1 MHLADTGE
9 RDARVSSGF
18 DIILSNLDGGLM
30 KKNLILTGWYYP
42 EYLAAAAAVFG
53 HYKGEADVLGV
64 SMAEL
69 AGVLDAKGGGYETID
84 VLGVGLTEN
93 VDRLAR
99 VLKELAKKGVTVRWF
114 SREKM
119 PEETERG
126 LSAAG
131 AKFAVVKVKR
141 TNDLVGVVADCFD
154 GITEAEAK
162 RLRLVATPTG
172 VELKDYAK
180 GEVPVAAVWQLLQRA
195 AGFAHRDHGDESACA
210 DVVKALAEKVSVVPK
225 LPPRLRELMDACQ
238 AGYYSEFIGKSPA
251 TVETR
256 KRLMMAAKYA
266 GANVLILGETGTG
279 KQVAA
284 EYIHN
289 NSERKGVFRHYNC
302 AYGGS
307 DDMLMDRLFGHEK
320 GAFTDAKEQRKGL
333 FDDADG
339 GTLFLDE
346 IGETSERV
354 QAMLLTVLETGTFVR
369 VGGSETN
376 RVKVDVRLVCA
387 TNRNLQQMVLDGK
400 FRLDLYQRIS
410 EFPVQLAPLRD
421 RKEDIEPLVRN
432 FWHNMTGK
440 MPTKKQIAALSAYDY
455 PGNVRELIAI
465 LKQAKALEEDDFI
478 KILAAHAEFNQVL
491 LNGLRMNRDGAL
503 PSIGYPDNLDAT
515 IRQHAKSVFDKFNQ
529 NLTAATKALGISVNT
544 LKKYL
549 AQE

>member
-1 MHLADTGE
+1 M
-9 RDARVSSGF
+9 R
-18 DIILSNLDGGLM
+18 
-30 KKNLILTGWYYP
+30 KNLILTGWYYP
-42 EYLAAAAAVFG
+42 EYLAAAAAVYG
-53 HYKGEADVLGV
+53 HYKGKADVLGV

-69 AGVLDAKGGGYETID
+69 AGVLDAKGGAYETID
-84 VLGVGLTEN
+84 ILGVGLTEN
-93 VDRLAR
+93 VERLAR
-99 VLKELAKKGVTVRWF
+99 VLKDLAKKGIAVRWF

-119 PEETERG
+119 PEETERV

-131 AKFAVVKVKR
+131 AKFAAVKVKR

-172 VELKDYAK
+172 IELKDYAK
-180 GEVPVAAVWQLLQRA
+180 GDVPVAAVWQLLQKA
-195 AGFAHRDHGDESACA
+195 AGFAHRDHGDGSACA

-256 KRLMMAAKYA
+256 KRLTMAAKYA

-289 NSERKGVFRHYNC
+289 NSEREGVFRHYNC

-354 QAMLLTVLETGTFVR
+354 QAMLLTILETGTFVR
-369 VGGSETN
+369 VGGSEAN

-387 TNRNLQQMVLDGK
+387 TNRNLQQMVLEGK

-410 EFPVQLAPLRD
+410 EFPVQLTPLRD

-465 LKQAKALEEDDFI
+465 LKQAKALGEDDFA
-478 KILAAHAEFNQVL
+478 KILAAHAEFNKVL
-491 LNGLRMNRDGAL
+491 LDGLRIQRGAFAAPITMHKT
-503 PSIGYPDNLDAT
+503 PSTYYPDNLDAA

-529 NLTAATKALGISVNT
+529 NLTATKDALGVSVNT

-549 AQE
+549 AESVSL

>member
-1 MHLADTGE
+1 
-9 RDARVSSGF
+9 
-18 DIILSNLDGGLM
+18 M

-42 EYLAAAAAVFG
+42 EYLAAAAAVYG
-53 HYKGEADVLGV
+53 HYKGAADVLGV

-69 AGVLDAKGGGYETID
+69 AGVLDAKGGDYETVD

-99 VLKELAKKGVTVRWF
+99 TLKELAKKGVAVRWF
-114 SREKM
+114 SRAEM
-119 PEETERG
+119 PEATKCA
-126 LSAAG
+126 LAAAG
-131 AKFAVVKVKR
+131 AKFASVKVKK

-172 VELKDYAK
+172 IELKDYAK
-180 GEVPVAAVWQLLQRA
+180 GDVPVAAVWQLLQKA
-195 AGFAHRDHGDESACA
+195 AGFAHRDHGDEGACA
-210 DVVKALAEKVSVVPK
+210 DVVKALAEKASVVPR

-238 AGYYSEFIGKSPA
+238 AGYYREFIGKSPA

-256 KRLMMAAKYA
+256 KRLAMAAKYA

-284 EYIHN
+284 EYVHN
-289 NSERKGVFRHYNC
+289 NSDRKGVFRHYNC

-346 IGETSERV
+346 IGETSECV
-354 QAMLLTVLETGTFVR
+354 QSMLLTVLETGTFVR
-369 VGGSETN
+369 VGGSEAN

-387 TNRNLQQMVLDGK
+387 TNRDLQQMVLDGK

-410 EFPVQLAPLRD
+410 EFPVRLTPLRD
-421 RKEDIEPLVRN
+421 RKEDIGPLVQN
-432 FWHNMTGK
+432 FWHNMTGR
-440 MPTKKQIAALSAYDY
+440 MPTRKQIAALMSYDY

-465 LKQAKALEEDDFI
+465 LKQAKALGEDDFA
-478 KILAAHAEFNQVL
+478 KILADHAEFNRTL
-491 LNGLRMNRDGAL
+491 LDGLRAQREGA
-503 PSIGYPDNLDAT
+503 SSASGYPDNLDAAV
-515 IRQHAKSVFDKFNQ
+515 RRHVKSVFDKYRQ
-529 NLTAATKALGISVNT
+529 NMTAAKDALGVSVNT

-549 AQE
+549 AEK

>member
-1 MHLADTGE
+1 
-9 RDARVSSGF
+9 
-18 DIILSNLDGGLM
+18 M

-42 EYLAAAAAVFG
+42 EYLAAAAAVYG
-53 HYKGEADVLGV
+53 HYKGESDVLGV

-69 AGVLDAKGGGYETID
+69 AGVLDSKGGAYSTID
-84 VLGVGLTEN
+84 ILGVGLTEN
-93 VDRLAR
+93 VERLAR
-99 VLKELAKKGVTVRWF
+99 VLKDLAKKGIAVRWF

-119 PEETERG
+119 PEETERV

-131 AKFAVVKVKR
+131 AKFAAVKVKR

-162 RLRLVATPTG
+162 RLRLVATPMG
-172 VELKDYAK
+172 FDLKDYAK
-180 GEVPVAAVWQLLQRA
+180 GDVPVAAVWQLLQKA

-225 LPPRLRELMDACQ
+225 LPMRLRELMDACQ

-320 GAFTDAKEQRKGL
+320 GAFTDAKDQRKGL

-369 VGGSETN
+369 VGGSEAS

-387 TNRNLQQMVLDGK
+387 TNRNLQQMVLEGK

-410 EFPVQLAPLRD
+410 EFPVQLVPLRA

-465 LKQAKALEEDDFI
+465 LKQAKALGEDDFSQ
-478 KILAAHAEFNQVL
+478 ILAAHAEFNKVL
-491 LNGLRMNRDGAL
+491 LDGLRTQRGTFAE
-503 PSIGYPDNLDAT
+503 PSTMHQTPGTSYPDNLDAA

-529 NLTAATKALGISVNT
+529 NLTATKDALGVSVNT

-549 AQE
+549 AEK

>member
-1 MHLADTGE
+1 
-9 RDARVSSGF
+9 
-18 DIILSNLDGGLM
+18 
-30 KKNLILTGWYYP
+30 
-42 EYLAAAAAVFG
+42 
-53 HYKGEADVLGV
+53 
-64 SMAEL
+64 
-69 AGVLDAKGGGYETID
+69 
-84 VLGVGLTEN
+84 
-93 VDRLAR
+93 
-99 VLKELAKKGVTVRWF
+99 
-114 SREKM
+114 
-119 PEETERG
+119 
-126 LSAAG
+126 
-131 AKFAVVKVKR
+131 
-141 TNDLVGVVADCFD
+141 
-154 GITEAEAK
+154 
-162 RLRLVATPTG
+162 
-172 VELKDYAK
+172 
-180 GEVPVAAVWQLLQRA
+180 
-195 AGFAHRDHGDESACA
+195 
-210 DVVKALAEKVSVVPK
+210 
-225 LPPRLRELMDACQ
+225 
-238 AGYYSEFIGKSPA
+238 
-251 TVETR
+251 
-256 KRLMMAAKYA
+256 
-266 GANVLILGETGTG
+266 
-279 KQVAA
+279 
-284 EYIHN
+284 
-289 NSERKGVFRHYNC
+289 
-302 AYGGS
+302 
-307 DDMLMDRLFGHEK
+307 MLMDRLFGHEK

-465 LKQAKALEEDDFI
+465 LKQAKAFEEDDFI

-491 LNGLRMNRDGAL
+491 LNGLRTNRDGAL

-549 AQE
+549 ADTHE

>member
-1 MHLADTGE
+1 
-9 RDARVSSGF
+9 
-18 DIILSNLDGGLM
+18 M

-42 EYLAAAAAVFG
+42 EYLAAAAAVYG

-69 AGVLDAKGGGYETID
+69 AGVLEAKGCAYETID
-84 VLGVGLTEN
+84 ILGVGLTEN
-93 VDRLAR
+93 VDRLVC
-99 VLKELAKKGVTVRWF
+99 VLRKLEEKGVVVRWF
-114 SREKM
+114 SRTEM
-119 PEETERG
+119 PATTQTA
-126 LSAAG
+126 LAAAH
-131 AKFAVVKVKR
+131 AKFATVKVKK
-141 TNDLVGVVADCFD
+141 TNDLVGVVADFFD
-154 GITEAEAK
+154 GVTEAEAK
-162 RLRLVATPTG
+162 RLRLVATPKG
-172 VELKDYAK
+172 VELKDYAQ
-180 GEVPVAAVWQLLQRA
+180 GNVSEAAAWQLLQQA
-195 AGFAHRDHGDESACA
+195 AGFAHRDHGDENACA
-210 DVVKALAEKVSVVPK
+210 DVVKALAQKVSVVPK
-225 LPPRLRELMDACQ
+225 LPPRLLELMGACQ

-251 TVETR
+251 TFETR
-256 KRLMMAAKYA
+256 KRLMAAAKCTV
-266 GANVLILGETGTG
+266 ANVLILGETGTG

-289 NSERKGVFRHYNC
+289 NSDRKGVFRHYNC

-320 GAFTDAKEQRKGL
+320 GAFTGAREQRKGL

-369 VGGSETN
+369 VGGNETE

-410 EFPVQLAPLRD
+410 EFPVQLTPLRD
-421 RKEDIEPLVRN
+421 RKEDIEPLMCN
-432 FWHNMTGK
+432 FWHNMTGRR
-440 MPTKKQIAALSAYDY
+440 PTKKQIAALTAYDY

-465 LKQAKALEEDDFI
+465 LKQAKALEEDDFA
-478 KILAAHAEFNQVL
+478 KILAAHAEFNKTL
-491 LNGLRMNRDGAL
+491 LDGLRTQRGAL
-503 PSIGYPDNLDAT
+503 VAPAAPGISYPDNLEAA
-515 IRQHAKSVFDKFNQ
+515 IRQHAKSVFDKCNQ
-529 NLTAATKALGISVNT
+529 NLTATTKALGVSVNT

-549 AQE
+549 AKV

>member
-1 MHLADTGE
+1 M
-9 RDARVSSGF
+9 
-18 DIILSNLDGGLM
+18 
-30 KKNLILTGWYYP
+30 
-42 EYLAAAAAVFG
+42 
-53 HYKGEADVLGV
+53 
-64 SMAEL
+64 
-69 AGVLDAKGGGYETID
+69 
-84 VLGVGLTEN
+84 
-93 VDRLAR
+93 
-99 VLKELAKKGVTVRWF
+99 
-114 SREKM
+114 
-119 PEETERG
+119 
-126 LSAAG
+126 
-131 AKFAVVKVKR
+131 
-141 TNDLVGVVADCFD
+141 
-154 GITEAEAK
+154 
-162 RLRLVATPTG
+162 
-172 VELKDYAK
+172 
-180 GEVPVAAVWQLLQRA
+180 
-195 AGFAHRDHGDESACA
+195 
-210 DVVKALAEKVSVVPK
+210 PK

-410 EFPVQLAPLRD
+410 EFPVQLTPLRD

-465 LKQAKALEEDDFI
+465 LKQAKAFEEDDFI

-491 LNGLRMNRDGAL
+491 LNGLRTNRDGAL

-549 AQE
+549 ADTHE